1 MSNEP
6 DVIIRRA
13 GRAGRITLNRPKA
26 LNALGLGMVR
36 EIWTALLAW
45 KDDPAIEIVILDGAG
60 GRALCAG
67 GDVRWLYDGRVDGS
81 RHARAFWTEEY
92 RLNALIGAYPKPFIP
107 LMDGI
112 VMGGGIGLSAHARRL
127 RIVTERSRL
136 AMPETTIGLIP
147 DVGGTWI
154 LARAPAE
161 TGTFLGLLGEQIGA
175 ADAIYTGFA
184 DLHVPSARLGE
195 LVAALESSTEA
206 AADVVARLATDPGP
220 APLAGDR
227 RAIIADAFRHDSVEG
242 IVAALQAAGGPFAE
256 KALADL
262 AVRSPKSL
270 RMTHAAIRNARRL
283 PSLGKA
289 LEVEYRLCVRMFEDG
304 EFIEGVRALIVDKD
318 RQPRWQPARLMDVTP
333 EMVARYLAPLPAGED
348 ITID

>member
-127 RIVTERSRL
+127 RIVTERSRI
-136 AMPETTIGLIP
+136 AMPETGIGLMP
-147 DVGGTWI
+147 PAQVK
-154 LARAPAE
+154 LAYEYA
-161 TGTFLGLLGEQIGA
+161 
-175 ADAIYTGFA
+175 
-184 DLHVPSARLGE
+184 
-195 LVAALESSTEA
+195 ST
-206 AADVVARLATDPGP
+206 
-220 APLAGDR
+220 
-227 RAIIADAFRHDSVEG
+227 
-242 IVAALQAAGGPFAE
+242 
-256 KALADL
+256 
-262 AVRSPKSL
+262 
-270 RMTHAAIRNARRL
+270 
-283 PSLGKA
+283 
-289 LEVEYRLCVRMFEDG
+289 
-304 EFIEGVRALIVDKD
+304 
-318 RQPRWQPARLMDVTP
+318 
-333 EMVARYLAPLPAGED
+333 
-348 ITID
+348 